1 MSNFTQELLG
11 LINRNKKLKT
21 LDLKRDWFEVGRTR
35 FVPSNTGVER
45 KDSTLNG
52 PIYNPKIEPYAIRW
66 ADIKKG
72 LDTTYDLTSLQDGAN
87 VDVKLIGTNG
97 TTDIV
102 KLVAGQNITLSNTGN
117 QIIITSTGGGGGG
130 GCSTEHMLIASHSG
144 QFQEN
149 GLNNGTLYWIGDKE
163 CGWSGCTLTLAQT
176 IAKGKTEPIVAEEN
190 FVGIPCP
197 MDLGPEDIIK
207 LCGIAY
213 MDNQSGGTF
222 GATLGLFKCTEYD
235 VLTGA
240 YPLTSLVSDNTTY
253 TFSNQQVCWEIEY
266 KLVPGQNISKCN
278 SLFVVGLN
286 TVTGEGSS
294 TINFSYTLH
303 ITKNCSIEETS

>member
-72 LDTTYDLTSLQDGAN
+72 LDTTYDLTSSQDGAN

-117 QIIITSTGGGGGG
+117 QITITSTGGGSGG
-130 GCSTEHMLIASHSG
+130 GCQNDNWVIASNSG
-144 QFQEN
+144 FFYQSSELSNQQ
-149 GLNNGTLYWIGDKE
+149 YYIGE
-163 CGWSGCTLTLAQT
+163 LGAGWSGSSYDIIHTGNSIRLEDSNCGIINPHNL
-176 IAKGKTEPIVAEEN
+176 V
-190 FVGIPCP
+190 VG
-197 MDLGPEDIIK
+197 DIIK
-207 LCGIAY
+207 LCGTVVL
-213 MDNQSGGTF
+213 QSSVPPPSPLV
-222 GATLGLFKCTEYD
+222 LGVELSSFSCSEVTTRLDFETER
-235 VLTGA
+235 LTQGA
-240 YPLTSLVSDNTTY
+240 Y
-253 TFSNQQVCWEIEY
+253 EIEY
-266 KLVPGQNISKCN
+266 L
-278 SLFVVGLN
+278 
-286 TVTGEGSS
+286 GEGKGITCFELTYTVLSLMPS
-294 TINFSYTLH
+294 CDLQFLVGFNVQNNGGIAPITDNDIRFTYTLSVER
-303 ITKNCSIEETS
+303 NC